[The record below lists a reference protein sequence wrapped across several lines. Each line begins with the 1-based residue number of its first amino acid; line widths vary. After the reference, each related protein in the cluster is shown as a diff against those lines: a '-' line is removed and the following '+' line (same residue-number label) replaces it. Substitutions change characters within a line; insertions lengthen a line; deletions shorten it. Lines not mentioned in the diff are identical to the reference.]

1 MSDRDS
7 HAADMPEYGETW
19 VYEGIIGAIPGL
31 SLSPRTALTLQF
43 VAFECA
49 VLLLGWVYDLPGP
62 AFAGTVAVLVAT
74 VGSAALLRI
83 AGQVRREPVPE
94 AYQRLLFGS
103 NIEVVLAVFAFCAL
117 ITHLFVLDSRL
128 AETTLLESLFG
139 ETPPAPAIFLTL
151 LILWDVCYRIGAGW
165 WASVAAL
172 YRSVA
177 FRFEPRLSHTLR
189 RIDVETAGFGLLQ
202 LAFVPFLAD
211 QPVLFAAVVGHV
223 IAVLIVTS
231 LSVALLTLREN
242 ETAATYSES

>member
-1 MSDRDS
+1 MSDRDG
-7 HAADMPEYGETW
+7 HAADLPEFGETW

-31 SLSPRTALTLQF
+31 SLAPRTALALQF

-62 AFAGTVAVLVAT
+62 AVAGTVAVLVAT
-74 VGSAALLRI
+74 IGSGALLRI

-117 ITHLFVLDSRL
+117 ITHLFVLDPQY

-139 ETPPAPAIFLTL
+139 EQPPAPAIFLTL

-172 YRSVA
+172 YRSVT
-177 FRFEPRLSHTLR
+177 FRFDARLAHKLR
-189 RIDVETAGFGLLQ
+189 WIDAETAGFGLLQ
-202 LAFVPFLAD
+202 LVFVPFLVD

-223 IAVLIVTS
+223 VAVLVVTT

-242 ETAATYSES
+242 EIPATYSES